1 MTSPV
6 YRTTRKITHP
16 LGRISKLIDSGESAN
31 AELCRVYKRLDEI
44 FPPFWLVARAPLFS
58 RKSAP
63 KFVPGGVLPCVLPG
77 YKYTETPGRITH
89 STSHHSSYRSGG
101 YRARIEFYTI
111 PAKEKPY
118 DIDTTSV
125 FDDRCTFY
133 TSKLEKYGDARA
145 KRVRHGIPVLVY
157 QKTRV

>member
-1 MTSPV
+1 MSF
-6 YRTTRKITHP
+6 TTRKPSIAACSTHYCGTSKEARDKVSSARTVSDFTCLPNNTQDNTP

-101 YRARIEFYTI
+101 
-111 PAKEKPY
+111 
-118 DIDTTSV
+118 
-125 FDDRCTFY
+125 CLLY
-133 TSKLEKYGDARA
+133 TSPSPRD
-145 KRVRHGIPVLVY
+145 
-157 QKTRV
+157 